1 MAEEEKKR
9 LAIKSVLP
17 KVKNAQNVNKMV
29 ALFNK
34 ENLLKRVLV
43 ENRRNVSEIDKV
55 VKYPDYMDVK
65 RIWIDD
71 IPAQL
76 LSYKRTAVELEKHNF
91 ILPES
96 EDWIVL
102 QLHGGGYVNAFKKHY
117 HNMAGF
123 YAEAGRGVQVLSI
136 DYRVAPENPHP
147 AALEDAVRAYQWI
160 LDAAYEPSHV
170 VIAGDSAGGGLSMC
184 LVAYLRDHNMPLPA
198 GIIAM
203 SPWTDVTASGPSY
216 DEHYEDD
223 PVFGG
228 TRESL
233 IYNNPYIA
241 DNDPL
246 NPYISPLF
254 GSFEGFPPMLV
265 QVGEREMLF
274 SDSEMAVAKA
284 KEQGVEVK
292 LTVYKDMFHVFQIAG
307 HMMEESKMAWNEISH
322 FLVALERRNK
332 SEVLLEEA

>member
-1 MAEEEKKR
+1 MAV
-9 LAIKSVLP
+9 KSVIPNL
-17 KVKNAQNVNKMV
+17 KNAKNINKMV

-34 ENLLKRVLV
+34 ENLLKTLLV

-55 VKYPDYMDVK
+55 VKYPEYMDVK

-76 LSYKRTAVELEKHNF
+76 LSYKRGLTELHKKNF

-102 QLHGGGYVNAFKKHY
+102 QLHGGGYINAFKKQY

-123 YAEAGRGVQVLSI
+123 YAEAGRGLQVLSI
-136 DYRVAPENPHP
+136 DYRVAPENPYP
-147 AALEDAVRAYQWI
+147 AALEDAVKAYKWI
-160 LDAAYEPSHV
+160 LNAAYEPKHIV
-170 VIAGDSAGGGLSMC
+170 VAGDSAGGGLSMS
-184 LVAYLRDHNMPLPA
+184 LVAYLRDHGMPLPA
-198 GIIAM
+198 GIVAM
-203 SPWTDVTASGPSY
+203 SPWTDVTASGASY
-216 DEHYEDD
+216 DEHFDDD

-228 TRESL
+228 TRDSL
-233 IYNNPYIA
+233 IYDNPYVG

-274 SDSEMAVAKA
+274 SDSERVVKKA

-292 LTVYKDMFHVFQIAG
+292 LTVYNEMFHVFQIAG
-307 HMMEESKMAWNEISH
+307 HMMEESKAAWNEISH
-322 FLVALERRNK
+322 FLVALEHRNK
-332 SEVLLEEA
+332 

>member
-1 MAEEEKKR
+1 MAEEEKKLR
-9 LAIKSVLP
+9 LAVKSVIP
-17 KVKNAQNVNKMV
+17 KIKNAKNINRMV

-34 ENLLKRVLV
+34 ENWLKKVLV

-55 VKYPDYMDVK
+55 VKYPDYMDIK
-65 RIWIDD
+65 RIWIDN

-76 LSYKRTAVELEKHNF
+76 LSYKRSAAEIHKKNF

-102 QLHGGGYVNAFKKHY
+102 QLHGGGYLNAFKKHY

-123 YAEAGRGVQVLSI
+123 YAEAGHGLQVLSI

-147 AALEDAVRAYQWI
+147 AALEDALRAYQWM
-160 LDAAYEPSHV
+160 LDAAYEPNHI
-170 VIAGDSAGGGLSMC
+170 VIAGDSAGGGLSMS
-184 LVAYLRDHNMPLPA
+184 LVAYLRDHKMPLPA
-198 GIIAM
+198 GIVAM
-203 SPWTDVTASGPSY
+203 SPWTDVTASGASY
-216 DEHYEDD
+216 DEHYDDD

-228 TRESL
+228 TKESL
-233 IYNNPYIA
+233 IYNNPYIGES
-241 DNDPL
+241 DPKD
-246 NPYISPLF
+246 PYLSPLF
-254 GSFEGFPPMLV
+254 GSFEGFPPMLI

-274 SDSEMAVAKA
+274 SDSERAYKKA

-292 LTVYKDMFHVFQIAG
+292 LSVYENMFHVFQIAG
-307 HMMEESKMAWNEISH
+307 NMMDESKAAWNEISH

-332 SEVLLEEA
+332 SEEVMD

>member
-1 MAEEEKKR
+1 MAV
-9 LAIKSVLP
+9 KSVIPNL
-17 KVKNAQNVNKMV
+17 KNAKNINKMV

-34 ENLLKRVLV
+34 ENLLKTLLV
-43 ENRRNVSEIDKV
+43 ENRRNISEIDKV
-55 VKYPDYMDVK
+55 VKYPEYMDVK

-76 LSYKRTAVELEKHNF
+76 LSYKRGLTELHKKNF

-102 QLHGGGYVNAFKKHY
+102 QLHGGGYINAFKKQY

-123 YAEAGRGVQVLSI
+123 YAEAGRGLQVLSI
-136 DYRVAPENPHP
+136 DYRVAPENPYP
-147 AALEDAVRAYQWI
+147 AALEDAVKAYKWM
-160 LDAAYEPSHV
+160 LDAAYEPKHIV
-170 VIAGDSAGGGLSMC
+170 VAGDSAGGGLSMS
-184 LVAYLRDHNMPLPA
+184 LVAYLRDHGMPLPA
-198 GIIAM
+198 GIVAM
-203 SPWTDVTASGPSY
+203 SPWTDVTASGASY
-216 DEHYEDD
+216 DEHYDDD

-228 TRESL
+228 TRDSL
-233 IYNNPYIA
+233 IYDNPYVG

-274 SDSEMAVAKA
+274 SDSERVVKKA

-292 LTVYKDMFHVFQIAG
+292 LTVYNEMFHVFQIAG
-307 HMMEESKMAWNEISH
+307 HMMEESKAAWNEISH
-322 FLVALERRNK
+322 FLVALEHRNK
-332 SEVLLEEA
+332 